1 VHLIVGEISAQYRD
15 APMFETIKSSSRAT
29 HVTPS
34 GSCTH
39 AVRIQKISNKS
50 SFGSNDNGDSAA
62 IDRII
67 VIAETAL
74 LIDSGA
80 WQCRSGLQMN
90 AGYTTIPEY

>member
-1 VHLIVGEISAQYRD
+1 MVVIATSPKPIRG
-15 APMFETIKSSSRAT
+15 SSCNVYAT

-39 AVRIQKISNKS
+39 AVRNQKISNKS

-67 VIAETAL
+67 VIAETAR